1 MLAANRSYF
10 GITLDR
16 VPDHRDI
23 RRLTRSRSGE
33 LSGSRIFLRRFGPS
47 RRAVFGFDDTRSCE
61 SEEQLF
67 RLLAIDDR
75 LPGAVQL
82 LEDAVPQASGDDLE
96 TGAVQAG

>member
-1 MLAANRSYF
+1 VLAANRSYF

-23 RRLTRSRSGE
+23 RRLTRSRPGE
-33 LSGSRIFLRRFGPS
+33 PSGSRIFLRRPP
-47 RRAVFGFDDTRSCE
+47 RRAVFEFDDTRSCE

-67 RLLAIDDR
+67 HLLAIDDR
-75 LPGAVQL
+75 LPRAVQL